1 MAFYCID
8 YLNGSNV
15 TGDGTAS
22 LPWATI
28 EHGETQ
34 INGGTGYVL
43 GDEMRIAG
51 STKSALLGTVTR
63 TSSTSSTATFSTS
76 TDLRGTLSVGDY
88 IQLVSGD
95 TYPGTTIE
103 QFTWYVSSISAS
115 QIVLLHYNFQYTM
128 FGQPKSYGIY
138 KINDP
143 VTFDVNAFSGYYL
156 DKPNEIATS
165 FDPFSDSVT
174 ISGGWDPATFTSKT
188 AYGKTV
194 FGRTGTYQA
203 TAPYPYGA
211 VFYPS
216 IGLNGL
222 LFKDMSFS
230 RVYANYWAVSGQW
243 NGGCNWTNISCS
255 YTIEN
260 HTGTPLAS
268 TYNRIYDGCA
278 IQNGAAFDC
287 EPGGPKAEF
296 KNGWIAG
303 GALTAPVSQF
313 QTAMYN
319 EVVDFSN
326 NICLTIGGLEFLG
339 VYSTISPYN
348 PGGFINIDFATTTV
362 LSPNTSLGYFLASGS
377 YQTSSGVQNVTVP
390 SAFLGNYPTTA
401 GFESVMDY
409 TWPGQIKL
417 TTDNV
422 DASIQWKSGKY
433 VVGAYPSTLTDTT
446 TGLTWDVLGRA
457 FSRLNTLD
465 KDTGL
470 NCIELKPI
478 KNVCEAWFLPIRIKK
493 GDNLELTIKA
503 KIKGSQTST
512 APTFYVGGTSAST
525 ITNYDGF
532 PSLDVMTLI
541 SGSNFTN
548 TAWQTNT
555 YSISNA
561 LSTVTGEEFF
571 ASITISDYNLTN
583 GNSLLIDQVTWSV
596 S

>member
-51 STKSALLGTVTR
+51 STKSALLDTVTR
-63 TSSTSSTATFSTS
+63 TTAATFSVTFS
-76 TDLRGTLSVGDY
+76 TTIDLTGTLSVGDY
-88 IQLVSGD
+88 VQLVSSN
-95 TYPGTTIE
+95 TYPGTIME

-115 QIVLLHYNFQYTM
+115 QIVLLQYNFQSTM
-128 FGQPKSYGIY
+128 FGQNLSYSIY

-156 DKPNEIATS
+156 DKPNQIATS

-194 FGRTGTYQA
+194 FGRTGTYNVA
-203 TAPYPYGA
+203 TPYSYGY

-222 LFKDMSFS
+222 LFKDMSFT
-230 RVYANYWAVSGQW
+230 RVYGNYWAVSGQW
-243 NGGCNWTNISCS
+243 NGGCNWTNISNS
-255 YTIEN
+255 YTIEA

-268 TYNRIYDGCA
+268 AYNRIYDGCA
-278 IQNGAAFDC
+278 IQNGSNFVSQA
-287 EPGGPKAEF
+287 GGPKAEF
-296 KNGWIAG
+296 KNGWITAG
-303 GALTAPVSQF
+303 SLTYPVTNF
-313 QTAMYN
+313 QNIIYN

-326 NICLTIGGLEFLG
+326 NICLTATGLEFLAA
-339 VYSTISPYN
+339 YYTSSQYN

-362 LSPNTSLGYFLASGS
+362 LSPGNNLGYFLASGS
-377 YQTSSGVQNVTVP
+377 YNSSAGVQNITVP
-390 SAFLGNYPTTA
+390 SAFLGDYPTTT
-401 GFESVMDY
+401 GFETIMDY
-409 TWPGQIKL
+409 AWSGQIKL

-422 DASIQWKSGKY
+422 DASPQWKSGKY
-433 VVGAYPSTLTDTT
+433 VAGAYPSTLTDTT

-478 KNVCEAWFLPIRIKK
+478 KNACEAWFLPIRIKK
-493 GDNLELTIKA
+493 GDTLDLTIKA

-512 APTFYVGGTSAST
+512 SPAFYVGGTNAST
-525 ITNYDGF
+525 VTSYDGF
-532 PSLDVMTLI
+532 PSLDAMTLI
-541 SGSNFTN
+541 SGGALTN

-561 LSTVTGEEFF
+561 LSTATGEEFF
-571 ASITISDYNLTN
+571 ANITISDYNLTN
-583 GNSLLIDQVTWSV
+583 GNSILIDQVTWSV